1 MLTESIRRMSCSHSR
16 CFLQSS
22 VSQVTSSNSITPW
35 TTLLVRSVRPRLLR
49 SWSAADKQPRLEP
62 GWVLTTKFVL
72 SCSSGYKSPASYN
85 ADGLKQ
91 RLTESWSGLWQN
103 DMTLLLASK
112 QKSVRELGDISN
124 IYCRTAQSG
133 LRKVS
138 LFSRQN
144 VFIYVCLTAW
154 VDNEWRE
161 NVSNLHFVIHPSSLE
176 AHVKWDGKRNHPFKS
191 TYFRNLSARIY

>member
-112 QKSVRELGDISN
+112 QKKCSRTWATFRTFTVELHRAVWEKFHFSVDKMCLFMYVWQHELTMSDAKMCQ
-124 IYCRTAQSG
+124 IYI
-133 LRKVS
+133 L
-138 LFSRQN
+138 
-144 VFIYVCLTAW
+144 
-154 VDNEWRE
+154 
-161 NVSNLHFVIHPSSLE
+161 
-176 AHVKWDGKRNHPFKS
+176 
-191 TYFRNLSARIY
+191 